1 MIDPAQFKLGMR
13 RLAAGVSVVATIEEG
28 VPHGFVATAVTSVAA
43 DPTPTLL
50 VCVNRSVSCHDV
62 IERSRVFCVNLL
74 AEADI
79 EIARRFSSPQDR
91 HLRFAESRWRP
102 LATGAPAL
110 HCAIASFDCVVTE
123 TVSVHSHSVFL
134 GTVVD
139 IALPDEGA
147 CPLLYAGGRFDALR
161 SSGQAAVSA

>member
-13 RLAAGVSVVATIEEG
+13 RLAAGVSVITTMEDG
-28 VPHGFVATAVTSVAA
+28 RPHGFVATAVTSVAA

-62 IERSRVFCVNLL
+62 IARSRTFCVNLL
-74 AEADI
+74 AEADV
-79 EIARRFSSPQDR
+79 EIAQRFSSSEDR
-91 HLRFAESRWRP
+91 HLRFSECKWRP

-110 HCAIASFDCVVTE
+110 HCAIASFDCTVTG

-139 IALPDEGA
+139 IALSDESA

-161 SSGQAAVSA
+161 SSARAAVSA